1 MTWRLTYERKRL
13 SLDEVVRQFH
23 SGDRI
28 YVSGNAATP
37 VLLLEEL
44 AGRSD
49 IEDVEL
55 VHVLLLGRDP
65 LTSQYMRRFRHN
77 SLFVGPADRE
87 AVNTGLSDY
96 VPIFL
101 HRIGDLFE
109 SGRLPLD
116 AAILQVSPPD
126 QHGYMSLGVEVIAS
140 KAAARHARKVVV
152 QVNEGMPRVLG
163 DCFLHVSEVDHIV
176 ELNHPLPPVAPPE
189 PSELEV
195 RIARHVAELIPD
207 EATLQ
212 LGIGGIPD
220 AVLRLLDGKKNLGVH
235 TEMVSDGVMRALQ
248 SGLVTGARKSLH
260 PGKVISTFVM
270 GSSELYSYVHDNPTF
285 ELHPVGY
292 TNDPFVIAQNRLMTS
307 INSAL
312 EVDITGQ
319 VCADSIGTYIYSG
332 FGGQV
337 DFVRGAA
344 RAPGGKA
351 IIALPSIANTR
362 DGRQSRISAVLKE
375 GAGVVT
381 TRADVQYIVTEY
393 GVADLFGRNLR
404 QRALQLIGIAHPD
417 YRDELEASARKRKLI
432 APVFTGA
439 EMEGV

>member
-1 MTWRLTYERKRL
+1 MTWRLNYERKRL
-13 SLDEVVRQFH
+13 SAEEAMRLVRT
-23 SGDRI
+23 GDRI

-37 VLLLEEL
+37 TMLLQEL
-44 AGRSD
+44 GERTD
-49 IEDVEL
+49 VEDVEV
-55 VHVLLLGRDP
+55 VHVLMLGRDP
-65 LTSQYMRRFRHN
+65 LTAERLRHRFRHN

-87 AVNTGLSDY
+87 AVNAGLSDY

-101 HRIGDLFE
+101 HRIGDLFD
-109 SGRLPLD
+109 SGRMPLD
-116 AAILQVSPPD
+116 VAILQVSPPD

-140 KAAARHARKVVV
+140 KAAARNARKTIV

-163 DCFLHVSEVDHIV
+163 DTFLHVHEVDHVV
-176 ELNHPLPPVAPPE
+176 ELSHPLPSLPSPA
-189 PSELEV
+189 PSELET

-207 EATLQ
+207 AATLQ

-220 AVLRLLDGKKNLGVH
+220 AVLRLLDGKKNLGLH
-235 TEMVSDGVMRALQ
+235 TELVSDGVIRAIQ
-248 SGLVTGARKSLH
+248 SGLVNGARKSIH
-260 PGKVISTFVM
+260 PGKVIATFVM
-270 GSSELYSYVHDNPTF
+270 GGADLYPYVHDNPTF

-292 TNDPFVIAQNRLMTS
+292 TNDPFVIAQNSLMTA

-344 RAPGGKA
+344 KAKGGRA
-351 IIALPSIANTR
+351 IIALPATAR
-362 DGRQSRISAVLKE
+362 KGTESRIVSILKA

-381 TRADVQYIVTEY
+381 TRADVQYVVTEF
-393 GVADLFGRNLR
+393 GVADLFGKNLR
-404 QRALQLIGIAHPD
+404 QRAQELIRIAHPHFQQQ
-417 YRDELEASARKRKLI
+417 LEAAARERKLLP
-432 APVFTGA
+432 ALFTGA
-439 EMEGV
+439 DLVAK